1 MGAKTLLQS
10 AIQTTFGI
18 IFLAIMTS
26 APFFYYK
33 INNQQ
38 PGMASTIGVTLGSVL
53 ICALIGTVI
62 PVYVAKINTGLD
74 WEGVIDNMVREYK
87 RRTYNPQHA
96 MTQKTA
102 RP

>member
-18 IFLAIMTS
+18 ILLAIMTS

-38 PGMASTIGVTLGSVL
+38 PGMASTIGLTFGCIITGILLGT
-53 ICALIGTVI
+53 II
-62 PVYVAKINTGLD
+62 PVYVAKIQSGVD
-74 WEGVIDNMVREYK
+74 WENILQATLVS
-87 RRTYNPQHA
+87 
-96 MTQKTA
+96 
-102 RP
+102 